1 LSLLIERELSE
12 ESVFVVT
19 AFAFRIDE
27 IVGSMNFF
35 AFEGLFELNTWSWSL
50 NNLPEKLMLADFLIR
65 ESIECLLLYQFL
77 S

>member
-35 AFEGLFELNTWSWSL
+35 AFEGLFELNTWS
-50 NNLPEKLMLADFLIR
+50 
-65 ESIECLLLYQFL
+65 
-77 S
+77 